1 MFCTK
6 LWTGELSD
14 NCKLSNEVQEFR
26 FVPKG
31 RLPLVDAEPVTSS
44 FRELPSIVLTLP
56 ITPLFFFSKL
66 VSVYNSK
73 GGQVFFFLGLVFFLY
88 PQVIF
93 KPDQP
98 KKS

>member
-31 RLPLVDAEPVTSS
+31 RLPLVDAEPVTFS

-56 ITPLFFFSKL
+56 ITPLFFFLS
-66 VSVYNSK
+66 
-73 GGQVFFFLGLVFFLY
+73 
-88 PQVIF
+88 
-93 KPDQP
+93 
-98 KKS
+98 